1 MPRHR
6 SRLLE
11 VLHRAE
17 VGPIIEETEFE
28 RRLVAPAIKR
38 IIQKYEIKM
47 DRNIP
52 VPSDN
57 DLADRVFQAGLA
69 LAVEIG
75 MFCQSTSRRITWT
88 HAELEE
94 GIRFCPGET
103 IMGAGNDAVICRAR
117 VPEDTSPPIIIG
129 GAYGVPFP
137 ENLFVPVMLSFARE
151 SVIDVIENATLE
163 TVYGYPI
170 KAGSPWEVLG
180 GWREAELSMEVVNRA
195 GRPGLCIGCVETSP
209 TALAQ
214 LSAASWGGFRTTDWH
229 HVATI
234 SEFKTN
240 YDLLSK
246 VAHITRIGGVMEC
259 YYNPIYGGYV
269 GGAEGVAVAI
279 VAALALLNQ
288 IDMADTIATRPN
300 HPFLGCDTTPELLW
314 AMSVALQGLSRN
326 TNLLVGALTGPA
338 GGPGTK
344 TMLYENAAF
353 TIATTVSGQS
363 MIEASHS
370 AGGNVPRHVSG
381 LDAKICGEVAY
392 AVRGMS
398 REHANDLVK
407 RLIAI
412 YESQLNTQPIG
423 KPFEEV
429 YDIDTIQP
437 TSQWQGMYDEVR
449 NELIK
454 MGLPLDRLSN
464 EPVLG
469 KELHE
474 NRKKNPEALS
484 IE

>member
-1 MPRHR
+1 MTRQR
-6 SRLLE
+6 SRLIE

-17 VGPIIEETEFE
+17 IGPMIEEADFE
-28 RRLVAPAIKR
+28 RRLVAPVLKSMIDKYGIKS
-38 IIQKYEIKM
+38 
-47 DRNIP
+47 DRNVP
-52 VPSDN
+52 VPSDD
-57 DLADRVFQAGLA
+57 DLADRVFQAGLDF
-69 LAVEIG
+69 AVEVG

-88 HAELEE
+88 HNELEE
-94 GIRFCPGET
+94 GLRFCTSEA

-117 VPEDTSPPIIIG
+117 VPEDTAPPIVIG

-137 ENLFVPVMLSFARE
+137 EDLFVPVMLSFARE
-151 SVIDVIENATLE
+151 SVVDVIENATLE
-163 TVYGYPI
+163 TVYSHPI

-195 GRPGLCIGCVETSP
+195 GRPGLSIGCVETSP

-214 LSAASWGGFRTTDWH
+214 ISAASWGGFRTTDWH

-279 VAALALLNQ
+279 VAALILLNQ
-288 IDMADTIATRPN
+288 IDMADTCATRPN

-314 AMSVALQGLSRN
+314 ALSIAIQGLARN

-338 GGPGTK
+338 GGPGTR
-344 TMLYENAAF
+344 TMLFENAAF

-370 AGGNVPRHVSG
+370 AGGSVPRHVSG
-381 LDAKICGEVAY
+381 LDAKICGEVAHC
-392 AVRGMS
+392 VRGMS
-398 REHANDLVK
+398 RQAANELVK
-407 RLIAI
+407 QLLAI

-429 YDIDTIQP
+429 YDIDNIEP
-437 TSQWQGMYDEVR
+437 TSEWQGMYDEVR

-454 MGLPLDRLSN
+454 MGLSLDRLT
-464 EPVLG
+464 
-469 KELHE
+469 
-474 NRKKNPEALS
+474 
-484 IE
+484 I

>member
-1 MPRHR
+1 VPRHR

-17 VGPIIEETEFE
+17 IGPISEETDFE
-28 RRLVAPAIKR
+28 RRLVAPAIKTT
-38 IIQKYEIKM
+38 IQKYGIKF
-47 DRNIP
+47 DKENI

-57 DLADRVFQAGLA
+57 DLADRLFQAGLD
-69 LAVEIG
+69 LAVQTG
-75 MFCQSTSRRITWT
+75 LFCQSTSRRITWT
-88 HAELEE
+88 RNELEE
-94 GIRFCPGET
+94 GLRFCPGET
-103 IMGAGNDAVICRAR
+103 IMGAGNDAVICRSR
-117 VPEDTSPPIIIG
+117 RPEDSSPPVIIG

-137 ENLFVPVMLSFARE
+137 ESMFVPVMLSFARE
-151 SVIDVIENATLE
+151 SIVDVIENATLE

-170 KAGSPWEVLG
+170 KAGSPWEVVG
-180 GWREAELSMEVVNRA
+180 GWREAELSMEVLNRA

-229 HVATI
+229 HVATV

-259 YYNPIYGGYV
+259 YYNPIFGGYV

-279 VAALALLNQ
+279 VAALILLNQ
-288 IDMADTIATRPN
+288 VDMADTIATRPN

-344 TMLYENAAF
+344 TLLYENAAF
-353 TIATTVSGQS
+353 SIATTVSGQA
-363 MIEASHS
+363 MLEASHS

-392 AVRGMS
+392 ASRGMS
-398 REHANDLVK
+398 REEANSLVK
-407 RLIAI
+407 RLISI
-412 YESQLNTQPIG
+412 YQPELTTQPIG
-423 KPFEEV
+423 KPFEQV
-429 YDIDTIQP
+429 YDVDKVEP
-437 TSQWQGMYDEVR
+437 TPEWQGMYDEVR
-449 NELIK
+449 NDLIS
-454 MGLPLDRLSN
+454 MGLALDRLT
-464 EPVLG
+464 
-469 KELHE
+469 
-474 NRKKNPEALS
+474 
-484 IE
+484 I

>member
-1 MPRHR
+1 VPRHR

-17 VGPIIEETEFE
+17 IGPIMEEADFE
-28 RRLVAPAIKR
+28 RRLVAPAIKTAVK
-38 IIQKYEIKM
+38 KYGIKFNK
-47 DRNIP
+47 DVI
-52 VPSDN
+52 VPSDD
-57 DLADRVFQAGLA
+57 DLADRVFQAGLE

-75 MFCQSTSRRITWT
+75 LFCQSTSRRIAWT
-88 HAELEE
+88 KHELEE
-94 GIRFCPGET
+94 GLRSCPGET
-103 IMGAGNDAVICRAR
+103 VMGAGNDAVICKAR
-117 VPEDTSPPIIIG
+117 RPEDATAPVIIG

-137 ENLFVPVMLSFARE
+137 EDLFVPVMLSFARE
-151 SVIDVIENATLE
+151 SIIDVIENATLE

-170 KAGSPWEVLG
+170 KAGSPWEVVG

-229 HVATI
+229 HVATV

-259 YYNPIYGGYV
+259 YYNPIFGGYV

-279 VAALALLNQ
+279 VAALILLNQ
-288 IDMADTIATRPN
+288 VDMADTIATRPN

-326 TNLLVGALTGPA
+326 TDLLVGALTGPA

-344 TMLYENAAF
+344 TMLYENSAF
-353 TIATTVSGQS
+353 SLATTVSGQALL
-363 MIEASHS
+363 EASHS

-392 AVRGMS
+392 ASRGMS
-398 REHANDLVK
+398 REEANQLVK
-407 RLIAI
+407 QLIAI
-412 YESQLNTQPIG
+412 YEPQLTTQPIG
-423 KPFEEV
+423 RPFEQV
-429 YDIDTIQP
+429 YDIEKIMP
-437 TSQWQGMYDEVR
+437 TAEWQGIYDEVW
-449 NELIK
+449 NDLIK
-454 MGLPLDRLSN
+454 MGLSLDRL
-464 EPVLG
+464 
-469 KELHE
+469 
-474 NRKKNPEALS
+474 AL
-484 IE
+484 

>member
-1 MPRHR
+1 VPRHR

-17 VGPIIEETEFE
+17 IGPISEETDFE
-28 RRLVAPAIKR
+28 RRLVAPAIKTT
-38 IIQKYEIKM
+38 IQKYGIKF
-47 DRNIP
+47 DKENI

-57 DLADRVFQAGLA
+57 DLADRLFQAGLD
-69 LAVEIG
+69 LAVQTG
-75 MFCQSTSRRITWT
+75 LFCQSTSRRITWT
-88 HAELEE
+88 RNELEE
-94 GIRFCPGET
+94 GLRFCPGET
-103 IMGAGNDAVICRAR
+103 IMGAGNDAVICRPR
-117 VPEDTSPPIIIG
+117 RPEDSSPPVIIG

-137 ENLFVPVMLSFARE
+137 ESMFVPVMLSFARE
-151 SVIDVIENATLE
+151 SIVDVIENATLE

-170 KAGSPWEVLG
+170 KAGSPWEVVG
-180 GWREAELSMEVVNRA
+180 GWREAELSMEVLNRA

-229 HVATI
+229 HVATV

-259 YYNPIYGGYV
+259 YYNPIFGGYV

-279 VAALALLNQ
+279 VAALILLNQ
-288 IDMADTIATRPN
+288 VDMADTIATRPN

-344 TMLYENAAF
+344 TLLYENAAF
-353 TIATTVSGQS
+353 SIATTVSGQA
-363 MIEASHS
+363 MLEASHS

-392 AVRGMS
+392 ASRGMS
-398 REHANDLVK
+398 REEANSLVK
-407 RLIAI
+407 RLISI
-412 YESQLNTQPIG
+412 YQPELTTQPIG
-423 KPFEEV
+423 KPFEQV
-429 YDIDTIQP
+429 YDVDKVEP
-437 TSQWQGMYDEVR
+437 TPEWQGMYDEVR
-449 NELIK
+449 NDLIS
-454 MGLPLDRLSN
+454 MGLALDRLT
-464 EPVLG
+464 
-469 KELHE
+469 
-474 NRKKNPEALS
+474 
-484 IE
+484 I

>member
-1 MPRHR
+1 VPRHR

-17 VGPIIEETEFE
+17 IGPIMEEADFE
-28 RRLVAPAIKR
+28 RRLVAPAIKTAVK
-38 IIQKYEIKM
+38 KYGIKFNK
-47 DRNIP
+47 DVI
-52 VPSDN
+52 VPSDD
-57 DLADRVFQAGLA
+57 DLADRVFQAGLE
-69 LAVEIG
+69 LAEEIG
-75 MFCQSTSRRITWT
+75 LFCQSTSRRIAWT
-88 HAELEE
+88 KHELEE
-94 GIRFCPGET
+94 GLRSCPGET
-103 IMGAGNDAVICRAR
+103 VMGAGNDAVICKAR
-117 VPEDTSPPIIIG
+117 RPEDATAPVIIG

-137 ENLFVPVMLSFARE
+137 EDLFVPVMLSFARE
-151 SVIDVIENATLE
+151 SIIDVIENATLE

-170 KAGSPWEVLG
+170 KAGSPWEVVG

-229 HVATI
+229 HVATV

-259 YYNPIYGGYV
+259 YYNPIFGGYV

-279 VAALALLNQ
+279 VAALILLNQ
-288 IDMADTIATRPN
+288 VDMADTIATRPN

-326 TNLLVGALTGPA
+326 TDLLVGALTGPA

-344 TMLYENAAF
+344 TMLYENSAF
-353 TIATTVSGQS
+353 SLATTVSGQALL
-363 MIEASHS
+363 EASHS

-392 AVRGMS
+392 ASRGMS
-398 REHANDLVK
+398 REEANQLVK
-407 RLIAI
+407 QLIAI
-412 YESQLNTQPIG
+412 YEPQLTTQPIG
-423 KPFEEV
+423 RPFEQV
-429 YDIDTIQP
+429 YDIEKIMP
-437 TSQWQGMYDEVR
+437 TAEWQGIYDEVW
-449 NELIK
+449 NDLIK
-454 MGLPLDRLSN
+454 MGLSLDRL
-464 EPVLG
+464 
-469 KELHE
+469 
-474 NRKKNPEALS
+474 AL
-484 IE
+484 